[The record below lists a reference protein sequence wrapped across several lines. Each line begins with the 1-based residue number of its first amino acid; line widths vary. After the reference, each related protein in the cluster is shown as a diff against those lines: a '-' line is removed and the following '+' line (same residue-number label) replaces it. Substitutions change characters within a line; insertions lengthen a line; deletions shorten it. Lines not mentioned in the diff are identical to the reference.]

1 MISTRKKFFDML
13 KKSRIIKE
21 IVDFFCS
28 EKTNIDWLI
37 VHKHYLSFLL
47 KMSFENEILLA
58 YLLLWDALSENRY
71 RL

>member
-1 MISTRKKFFDML
+1 MISTRKNFFDML

-47 KMSFENEILLA
+47 KMKYCSHIYFYETLCLKI
-58 YLLLWDALSENRY
+58 DIDCS
-71 RL
+71 